1 MDTTT
6 KPSKTISKTKDFL
19 PLEGTDYVEFYVGNA
34 KQAAH
39 FYKTAFGFKSL
50 AYAGPETGVR
60 DRASYALRQNAKTGE
75 LALACPLCD
84 VEARGG
90 TQDDVMLVAKHITSS
105 AKK

>member
-1 MDTTT
+1 MRKLTRR
-6 KPSKTISKTKDFL
+6 
-19 PLEGTDYVEFYVGNA
+19 
-34 KQAAH
+34 
-39 FYKTAFGFKSL
+39 
-50 AYAGPETGVR
+50 TGIQRSEAEKKCPKHGV
-60 DRASYALRQNAKTGE
+60 SYALRQNAKTGE